1 MENGTT
7 LPNYLS
13 SFDLLQQ
20 HIRGQLDGL
29 NSTEKG
35 ERFAHFVQRLV
46 PQSDAGSSFEF
57 PEMRSKMSGDGGV
70 DLIATGKLSEKVLYI
85 QSKLWVDRADTIDS
99 VISKFQA
106 FTTSSTNQQPTL
118 FDLDGDTTNFL
129 LITLSPLSTILK
141 RYKNQQ
147 YSSKAFYQRCEAEE
161 RIHFIDGTQ
170 ILELLR
176 TAYKK
181 LNQIPTELALNF
193 ETPYIQKDNVYIGVI
208 SSDELKNLHRLF
220 GDALFFENVRDFL
233 GVQTELEKKG
243 RTTPNLE
250 IIKTVRDFPNKMLAR
265 NNGLVFG
272 AEQVR
277 LGTNDRQLVLSN
289 GSVVN
294 GCQTT
299 MCLVEYAS
307 TSSFVL
313 AKVVQTPD
321 SWDITKS
328 ANYQTSV
335 PDIDLELARY
345 LRPQLVKRAAS
356 SLGVQLK
363 DIEKSAFQLIDE
375 IYYRKIAYA
384 ETRLLYIG
392 LFSRTPNNVFASN
405 YTELM
410 QDLIVAL
417 YDSDVQEEDVF
428 ETLFLLQGISQ
439 ESLSEAKGVFSHPS
453 YAGMFERLYRD
464 DSLTYRCLIS
474 ILAICGAVNINI
486 AERETKI
493 DAEVKRVKRFL
504 NQSTILLKNEQDK
517 YTKFHKLSVKLW
529 MQDLLD
535 DEDDTKVRSDMYLS
549 SKRINF
555 TNLFRKLCM
564 EADLDLS
571 LLEF

>member
-1 MENGTT
+1 MKIDVK
-7 LPNYLS
+7 LPSYLS
-13 SFDLLQQ
+13 SFDLLEQ
-20 HIRGQLDGL
+20 HIRGQLNDL

-35 ERFAHFVQRLV
+35 DRFARFVQRLV
-46 PQSDAGSSFEF
+46 PQSEIGSNFEL
-57 PEMRSKMSGDGGV
+57 PELRDKKSSDGGV
-70 DLIATGKLSEKVLYI
+70 DLIANAKFSDKVLYI

-99 VISKFQA
+99 VISKFQS
-106 FTTSSTNQQPTL
+106 FTTKINQDTL
-118 FDLDGDTTNFL
+118 FDLDNNTTNFL
-129 LITLSPLSTILK
+129 LVTLSPLSGILE

-147 YSSKAFYQRCEAEE
+147 FSSKAFYQQCEAEN
-161 RIHFIDGTQ
+161 RIHFIDGPQ
-170 ILELLR
+170 ILALLT
-176 TAYKK
+176 TAYNK
-181 LNQIPTELALNF
+181 LNQVPTELIVNF

-208 SSDELKNLHRLF
+208 SSDELKALHKLF

-233 GVQTELEKKG
+233 GVQKELEKKG

-250 IIKTVRDFPNKMLAR
+250 IIKTIRDFPNKMLAR

-272 AEQVR
+272 ARYVKA
-277 LGTNDRQLVLSN
+277 GSNDRQLVLNN

-299 MCLVEYAS
+299 MCLVEYSS

-356 SLGVQLK
+356 NLGVQFK

-375 IYYRKIAYA
+375 IYDSKIAYA

-405 YTELM
+405 YTELL
-410 QDLIVAL
+410 QDLVVAL
-417 YDSDVQEEDVF
+417 FSSGIQEEDVF

-439 ESLSEAKGVFSHPS
+439 ESLAEAQTIFSNPAYS
-453 YAGMFERLYRD
+453 GMFERLYRD

-474 ILAICGAVNINI
+474 ILAICGAINLNI
-486 AERETKI
+486 AERESNT
-493 DAEVKRVKRFL
+493 DNEVDRVKKFL
-504 NQSTILLKNEQDK
+504 YQSTSLLKNEQDK
-517 YTKFHKLSVKLW
+517 FKKFHKLSVKLW
-529 MQDLLD
+529 MQALLD
-535 DEDDTKVRSDMYLS
+535 DEDDIKVRRDMYLS
-549 SKRINF
+549 SKKANF
-555 TNLFRKLCM
+555 TSLYRKLCI
-564 EADLDLS
+564 EADLGS
-571 LLEF
+571 LL